1 MRKSECSP
9 GFSFYTGV
17 VGALWFNSKKGRGVC
32 VCGGSCNNSDSG
44 INKQ

>member
-17 VGALWFNSKKGRGVC
+17 VGALWFNSKKGRGP
-32 VCGGSCNNSDSG
+32 GGSCNNSDSG

>member
-32 VCGGSCNNSDSG
+32 VCGGG
-44 INKQ
+44 VAITVTVV

>member
-17 VGALWFNSKKGRGVC
+17 VGALWFNSKKGRG
-32 VCGGSCNNSDSG
+32 GGG
-44 INKQ
+44 GGVAITVTVV